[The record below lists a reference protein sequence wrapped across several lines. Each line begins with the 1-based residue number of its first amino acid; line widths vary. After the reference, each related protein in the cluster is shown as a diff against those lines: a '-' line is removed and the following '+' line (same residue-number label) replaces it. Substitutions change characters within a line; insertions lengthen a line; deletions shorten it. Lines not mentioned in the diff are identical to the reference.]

1 MENNNN
7 ENINDNFDYP
17 ENYEE
22 IANLA
27 LLNFEKNSKIDLNKL
42 IKKRIDSEEI
52 TLGENNNK
60 KENNDIENKKNEW
73 EEFES
78 DDENEEEII
87 EYNKYQAFE
96 DEIED
101 KNLNEEVNIKNDEIN
116 IKEKNEKIENKNVYS
131 KIKSIERED
140 DDNNIKNSQNIKEE
154 KDYFQIKK
162 IEKIERKKLSNK
174 EIKDKISKIAYNTPK
189 WALNLTDQDFIKAV
203 QKLINKK

>member
-78 DDENEEEII
+78 DDEKEEEII

-162 IEKIERKKLSNK
+162 IEKIERKKLRN
-174 EIKDKISKIAYNTPK
+174 
-189 WALNLTDQDFIKAV
+189 
-203 QKLINKK
+203 

>member
-131 KIKSIERED
+131 KIESIERE